1 MNKKFLINAIAIL
14 LTITLAV
21 PAVFLIAP
29 QRTVA
34 QTSGGG
40 CVVGLA
46 AGLASVVTN
55 QVKSVPSGDMPSGVA
70 GWTSAGSNVG
80 SCLYNLIVVPAL
92 RQMIRGFLQTM
103 TQSTIS
109 WINGNNSTGQ
119 PSFVLNLG
127 MHLQSVGNAVA
138 IPFINQ
144 ITAGFNSPFGPAIA
158 SSLMKSYS
166 QQTSTAGFF
175 AANQSTLPG
184 SLQSQKAFVAGNWS
198 QGGIAEWFA
207 LTTQDNNNPYMLYQS
222 AQGQLGSNV
231 GQAQTNRRQDLI
243 SGQGFLSY
251 CGGDTSTK
259 VNVNLSAGGIN
270 PQVSCFNPDGTSA
283 NVTTPGSTISS
294 YLQANVNSGI
304 SQLVS
309 AQDLDAAILQIVMA
323 LGNQVLGSAGLFG
336 SSQPSSSSNTTP
348 VSTMPSS
355 SATSAISFADSKLAG
370 ITAYTSA
377 WATIATAANIAST
390 TAAGLASFCIAGANE
405 GAGSGGT
412 QSFVDAANAQFI
424 AAQTAIRTLIDPVL
438 VQAQSA
444 PSMGIETTAL
454 ALKIKAAAILVP
466 LADPTQFGIDVATLA
481 TMSPATT
488 DVVLAQQDAQVSGG
502 ARANQVCGE
511 MAYSFSSSC
520 TKYIGG
526 LMVSGGSLVDQMNL
540 ITTNA
545 AALKTTV
552 CNPNSSLYTVYNYN
566 TGG

>member
-1 MNKKFLINAIAIL
+1 MNKDLFINTITVL
-14 LTITLAV
+14 LTITFVV
-21 PAVFLIAP
+21 PAAFLIAP
-29 QRTVA
+29 QRTFA
-34 QTSGGG
+34 QASSGAG

-46 AGLASVVTN
+46 SGLASVVTN
-55 QVKSVPSGDMPSGVA
+55 QIKSVPSGDMPSGVA

-127 MHLQSVGNAVA
+127 VHLQSVGNAVA

-166 QQTSTAGFF
+166 QQTSMAGFF
-175 AANQSTLPG
+175 AANQSTLA
-184 SLQSQKAFVAGNWS
+184 QSSPNINAFLTGKEWS
-198 QGGIAEWFA
+198 ANEWFV
-207 LTTQDNNNPYMLYQS
+207 LTTQDNNNPYTLYQA
-222 AQGQLGSNV
+222 AQSQLGSTIN
-231 GQAQTNRRQDLI
+231 QATTNRRQDLI
-243 SGQGFLSY
+243 QGQGLLSY
-251 CGGDTSTK
+251 CGGDTSAK
-259 VNVNLSAGGIN
+259 VNVKLSGGGIN

-304 SQLVS
+304 GQLVS
-309 AQDLDAAILQIVMA
+309 AQDLDAAIGQIVMA
-323 LGNQVLGSAGLFG
+323 LGNQVLGASGLFG

-348 VSTMPSS
+348 VSTTPSS
-355 SATSAISFADSKLAG
+355 SATSAISLADSKLAG

-377 WATIATAANIAST
+377 WATIAAAANIAST
-390 TAAGLASFCIAGANE
+390 TVAGLASFCIAGANE
-405 GAGSGGT
+405 GASSGGT
-412 QSFVDAANAQFI
+412 QSFVDAANAQFT

-438 VQAQSA
+438 VQARSA
-444 PSMGIETTAL
+444 PNIGIETTAL
-454 ALKIKAAAILVP
+454 ALKVKAAAIVVP

-488 DVVLAQQDAQVSGG
+488 DVVLVQQDAQVSGG
-502 ARANQVCGE
+502 ARANQICADAG
-511 MAYSFSSSC
+511 C
-520 TKYIGG
+520 TYKIGG
-526 LMVSGGSLVDQMNL
+526 LIVSGGSLVDQMNL
-540 ITTNA
+540 INTDA
-545 AALKTTV
+545 AGLKTTV
-552 CNPNSSLYTVYNYN
+552 CNPSSSLYAVYNYN

>member
-1 MNKKFLINAIAIL
+1 MNKKFFINIIAVL
-14 LTITLAV
+14 LTITFVV
-21 PAVFLIAP
+21 PAAFLIAP
-29 QRTVA
+29 QKTVA
-34 QTSGGG
+34 QNSGGG
-40 CVVGLA
+40 CVIGLA

-55 QVKSVPSGDMPSGVA
+55 QIKSVPSGDMPTGVA
-70 GWTSAGSNVG
+70 GWTSAGSDVG

-127 MHLQSVGNAVA
+127 LHLQSVGNAVA

-166 QQTSTAGFF
+166 QQTSMAGFF
-175 AANQSTLPG
+175 AANQSTLA
-184 SLQSQKAFVAGNWS
+184 QSSPNQAAFLAGNWS
-198 QGGIAEWFA
+198 QGGIPAWFA
-207 LTTQDNNNPYMLYQS
+207 LTTQDNNNPYTLQQATQS
-222 AQGQLGSNV
+222 QLGSQVN
-231 GQAQTNRRQDLI
+231 QAQTNRRQDLI

-251 CGGDTSTK
+251 CGGDTTAK
-259 VNVNLSAGGIN
+259 VNANLSAGGIN
-270 PQVSCFNPDGTSA
+270 PQVSCFNSDGTSA

-309 AQDLDAAILQIVMA
+309 AQDLDFAIGQIVMA
-323 LGNQVLGSAGLFG
+323 LGNQVLGAAGLFG

-348 VSTMPSS
+348 VSTTPSS
-355 SATSAISFADSKLAG
+355 SATTAISLADSKLAG

-377 WATIATAANIAST
+377 WATIAAAANIAST
-390 TAAGLASFCIAGANE
+390 TVADLASLCIAGAS
-405 GAGSGGT
+405 SGGT

-444 PSMGIETTAL
+444 PSVGVETAAL
-454 ALKIKAAAILVP
+454 ALKVKAAAIVVP

-502 ARANQVCGE
+502 ARATPDG
-511 MAYSFSSSC
+511 SL
-520 TKYIGG
+520 T
-526 LMVSGGSLVDQMNL
+526 VSGGSLVDQMNL
-540 ITTNA
+540 ISTNA
-545 AALKTTV
+545 ATLKTTV
-552 CNPNSSLYTVYNYN
+552 CNPNSSLYAVYDYN